1 MYTIS
6 LTRAARCGGV
16 QSLSHLCAKLARA
29 GETSALAALAPLPDR
44 RVAWLMFGTVLI
56 VREVRHA

>member
-1 MYTIS
+1 MYAIS

-29 GETSALAALAPLPDR
+29 GETSALAPLPDR